1 MNYKDYLQRVLFED
15 IDARCVFVR
24 LEKVL
29 EEIRARGQ
37 YDAADAGLVG
47 EALLVVA
54 LMSSGLKFS
63 GRISLQLRGSGP
75 LQLLLADCSDSGGLR
90 GMLSWR
96 EDLEQRPDH
105 KDLRACAGQDAVLT
119 LILDPADGGQR
130 WQGIVPLEAA
140 SLGEAVAGY
149 FERSEQLSTRF
160 RLAVDARSGA
170 ALMLQRMPDQSLD
183 HEDWNRLEHLFA
195 STRREEL
202 LQLDGETLMRR
213 LFHEESRRLFPARE
227 LAFDCPCS
235 RERVS
240 EVLYSLG
247 EEELQQMAA
256 EPEVTE
262 VRCQF
267 CNQRYRF
274 DAMDLQA
281 LASGDPSTGAPTI
294 H

>member
-96 EDLEQRPDH
+96 EDLDQRPDH
-105 KDLRACAGQDAVLT
+105 QDLRACAGQDAVLT
-119 LILDPADGGQR
+119 LLLDPSDGGQR

-140 SLGEAVAGY
+140 SLGEAVADY

-170 ALMLQRMPDQSLD
+170 ALMLQRMPDQKVD

-195 STRREEL
+195 STRKEEL

-213 LFHEESRRLFPARE
+213 LFHEESRRVFPPRE

-256 EPEVTE
+256 EPEATE

-281 LASGDPSTGAPTI
+281 LASGDPSTGGPTI